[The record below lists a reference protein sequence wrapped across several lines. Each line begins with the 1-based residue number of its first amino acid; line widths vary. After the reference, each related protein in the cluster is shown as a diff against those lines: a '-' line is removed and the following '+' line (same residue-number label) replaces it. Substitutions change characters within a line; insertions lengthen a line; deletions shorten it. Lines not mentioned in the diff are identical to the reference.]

1 MTLRAIREKSG
12 KTQAQIAKEVGIA
25 VNAYQRYEY
34 NQCAPSVHMAIRIA
48 KALNCTVEDI
58 FD

>member
-34 NQCAPSVHMAIRIA
+34 NQCAPNVHMAIRIA
-48 KALNCTVEDI
+48 KALHCTVEDI